1 LAELAQLGPA
11 ELVTQLGLAHEE
23 DLDELPPRRLEIRE
37 HPHFLEHGGGQVL
50 GLVDDDD
57 DVSPGRCLL
66 QEVVV
71 QRVDHL
77 DPPHA
82 RTGQLEVPEHEL
94 QELHEAHGR
103 VEDED
108 GSDIRPESTEEVTDQ
123 GRLPGADLSEDQ
135 DESLALL
142 YAVDRG
148 GQGLFVR
155 LAHEQVARVWREGKR
170 ALTQSIELR
179 VHRSL

>member
-1 LAELAQLGPA
+1 MSFPRA
-11 ELVTQLGLAHEE
+11 GLEV
-23 DLDELPPRRLEIRE
+23 RE

-57 DVSPGRCLL
+57 DVSPGRCLF
-66 QEVVV
+66 QQVVV

-77 DPPHA
+77 DSPHA

-94 QELHEAHGR
+94 EELDEAHGR

-108 GSDIRPESTEEVTDQ
+108 GSDIRPESTEEVADQ
-123 GRLPGADLSEDQ
+123 RRLPGADLSEDQ

-142 YAVDRG
+142 HAVDRG
-148 GQGLFVR
+148 GEGLLVR
-155 LAHEQVARVWREGKR
+155 LAHEQVARVGCEGKR
-170 ALTQSIELR
+170 ALTQPVELR
-179 VHRSL
+179 VHRTPYDLLGGAALIRTGSRRCGSGSC